1 MNRYD
6 LLSYASS
13 FVSLL
18 IKDPA
23 IGTAVQRVLVFGS
36 VARGDFDEESDID
49 VFIDIE
55 DDGYEKRIRGR
66 LDLFE
71 ASEDARKHH
80 LEGIRNPISLR
91 VGRLETWESLQSAL
105 AESAVTLYGPSS
117 VVPKNMEGQGLF
129 ELDLA
134 DLERARKV
142 KLWRAL
148 YGYSQKVGEKTYT
161 SKGKVEMLG
170 GTRLGRGVLL
180 VPLRSLGGMT
190 GFLNGEGVRYN
201 VREVWLP

>member
-13 FVSLL
+13 FVSFL

-23 IGTAVQRVLVFGS
+23 IGAIVQRVLVFGS

-49 VFIDIE
+49 VFIDVE
-55 DDGYEKRIRGR
+55 DEGYEKRIRGR

-71 ASEDARKHH
+71 VSEDARKHH

-91 VGRLETWESLQSAL
+91 VGRLETWDSLQQAI
-105 AESAVTLYGPSS
+105 AGSAVTLYGPSGVS
-117 VVPKNMEGQGLF
+117 PENMEGQGLF

-134 DLERARKV
+134 DMDRAKKV
-142 KLWRAL
+142 KIWRTL
-148 YGYSQKVGEKTYT
+148 YGYSQKVGERTYT
-161 SKGKVEMLG
+161 SKGKVETLG

-180 VPLRSLGGMT
+180 VPLRSIGDMA
-190 GFLNGEGVRYN
+190 GFLNGEGVRYK